1 MTNLRTAFASL
12 VVVLLVLGWGRA
24 ASAAMSGQALEWAQL
39 VDGPQAG
46 PIRLLALVMLLGA
59 IALAFVKDREA
70 TP

>member
-24 ASAAMSGQALEWAQL
+24 ATAAMNGEATEWVKL

-46 PIRLLALVMLLGA
+46 PIRLLALVILLGA
-59 IALAFVKDREA
+59 IALAFVKEKE
-70 TP
+70 TTT

>member
-24 ASAAMSGQALEWAQL
+24 VMAAMNGEANEWARL
-39 VDGPQAG
+39 VDGPQAT
-46 PIRLLALVMLLGA
+46 PIRLLALVVLLAA
-59 IALAFVKDREA
+59 IALGFVKEKEA

>member
-24 ASAAMSGQALEWAQL
+24 TSAAMSGEAFEWAKL

-59 IALAFVKDREA
+59 IALAFVQDREA